1 MYKSSNN
8 GITYSTTMTDAN
20 NVKCPKCGHEFPA
33 SEGLSSHFKEEAS
46 LQIEKKLREKIE
58 SEKIV
63 EVTDLKKA
71 LQEKEEKI
79 NDFREKELE
88 LREKSRKLED
98 KEKDLE
104 LDTQRRMD
112 AEKKKIED
120 DTAKRLLEEHHF
132 KDLEKDKKISDMQ
145 KLVEDLK
152 RTSQQNSMQTQGEV
166 GEIDLL
172 VTLIKLFPTDEISD
186 VKKGEL
192 GGDVRQIVKTQRG
205 TDCGMM
211 LWERKRTKSW
221 DEKWVSKLKEDMQ
234 RDKAHIGVIVTDVLP
249 KDFKKEIGERN
260 GVWVTSANFVEP
272 LATLLRKNLYDI
284 AKGRAIALNKQSK
297 AEELY
302 DFITGRD
309 FISQVE
315 RMVDIYLEMRMQ
327 ITKERVSSEKLWK
340 QREMQVDGL
349 LKGVSGM
356 YGGMQLIAG
365 TALPQ
370 VKSLELPEGE
380 K

>member
-1 MYKSSNN
+1 MS
-8 GITYSTTMTDAN
+8 DAN
-20 NVKCPKCGHEFPA
+20 NVKCPHCGHEFPA

-46 LQIEKKLREKIE
+46 LEIEKKLRQKIE
-58 SEKIV
+58 SEKAL
-63 EVTDLKKA
+63 EMKDLQKT
-71 LQEKEEKI
+71 LQEKDEKI

-98 KEKDLE
+98 KEKELE
-104 LDTQRRMD
+104 LETQRRL
-112 AEKKKIED
+112 AEKTKKVEED
-120 DTAKRLLEEHHF
+120 TEKRFVEEHRF

-145 KLVEDLK
+145 KLVEELK

-166 GEIDLL
+166 GELDLQE
-172 VTLIKLFPTDEISD
+172 TLTKLFPTDEVTE

-192 GGDVRQIVKTQRG
+192 GGDVRQVVRTQRG
-205 TDCGMM
+205 TDCGMI

-234 RDKAHIGVIVTDVLP
+234 RDKAHLGIIVTEVLP
-249 KDFKKEIGERN
+249 KDLKKEIGERN
-260 GVWVTSANFVEP
+260 GVWLVTANFVEP

-284 AKGRAIALNKQSK
+284 AKGRAIALNKQTK

-302 DFITGRD
+302 DFVTGRD
-309 FISQVE
+309 FVTQVE
-315 RMVDIYLEMRMQ
+315 RMVEIYLDMRMQ
-327 ITKERVSSEKLWK
+327 ITKEKVSAEKLWK

-349 LKGVSGM
+349 LKGVAGI
-356 YGGMQLIAG
+356 YGGMQQIAG
-365 TALPQ
+365 TAMPQ
-370 VKSLELPEGE
+370 VRSLELPDGE